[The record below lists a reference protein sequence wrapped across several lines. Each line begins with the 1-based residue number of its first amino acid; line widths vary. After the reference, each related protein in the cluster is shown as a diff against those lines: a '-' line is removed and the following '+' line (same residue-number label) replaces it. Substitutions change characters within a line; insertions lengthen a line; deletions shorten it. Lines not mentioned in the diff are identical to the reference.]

1 MFLFIEYMIYK
12 YGIKYFTNN
21 KYGRML
27 QIIKLNTILYDY
39 STIVLV
45 TIGNKPFFENCN
57 FDSLNSIFRDTF

>member
-1 MFLFIEYMIYK
+1 MISK

-27 QIIKLNTILYDY
+27 QIIKLNTMLYDY

-45 TIGNKPFFENCN
+45 KIGNKRFFENYN
-57 FDSLNSIFRDTF
+57 FVSLNSIFRNEILLDIT